1 MYPRNKFLTILLAAA
16 AIALSSC
23 GGAKLATANEQ
34 MERGEYFDA
43 SRTYRKVYN
52 KLTKREDRP
61 LRGEV
66 AYKIAECHRRMNQ
79 FAQASAAYQNA
90 ARYSLSLIHIS
101 EPTRL

>member
-52 KLTKREDRP
+52 KLTKREDRHC
-61 LRGEV
+61 V
-66 AYKIAECHRRMNQ
+66 AKW
-79 FAQASAAYQNA
+79 
-90 ARYSLSLIHIS
+90 L
-101 EPTRL
+101 TRLPSVIAA

>member
-43 SRTYRKVYN
+43 SR
-52 KLTKREDRP
+52 
-61 LRGEV
+61 
-66 AYKIAECHRRMNQ
+66 KIGRAHV
-79 FAQASAAYQNA
+79 
-90 ARYSLSLIHIS
+90 
-101 EPTRL
+101 